1 MPQRLCIGCGLHSSK
16 RALIRIVKNKDGEI
30 SLDVTGKKSGR
41 GAYICKNK
49 ECIEKVSKTKG
60 LDRTFKMQVS
70 KETYQKL
77 IEEMRNLG
85 E

>member
-1 MPQRLCIGCGLHSSK
+1 M
-16 RALIRIVKNKDGEI
+16 IRIVKDRDGNI

-41 GAYICKNK
+41 GAYICKNV
-49 ECIEKVSKTKG
+49 ECIEKLSKTKG
-60 LDRTFKMQVS
+60 LDRSFKIQVA

-77 IEEMRNLG
+77 IEEIKSLG

>member
-1 MPQRLCIGCGLHSSK
+1 MPLRLCIGCGLHGSK
-16 RALIRIVKNKDGEI
+16 KGMIRIVKDRDGNI

-41 GAYICKNK
+41 GAYICKNV
-49 ECIEKVSKTKG
+49 ECIEKLSKTKG
-60 LDRTFKMQVS
+60 LDRSFKIQVA

-77 IEEMRNLG
+77 IEEIKSLG